1 MPASGYELGMG
12 EFVLPS
18 LGIFLIGWLLVVLTG
33 WLFVEV
39 PKWLDARRAARR
51 DNAPK
56 YIVRDA
62 HLEKQL
68 MK

>member
-1 MPASGYELGMG
+1 MPPSGYELGMG

-18 LGIFLIGWLLVVLTG
+18 LGVFLIGWLLVVLVG
-33 WLFVEV
+33 WLIEQSY
-39 PKWLDARRAARR
+39 RHRERRR
-51 DNAPK
+51 DTARDPHRK

>member
-18 LGIFLIGWLLVVLTG
+18 LGIFITGWLLVVLVG

-39 PKWLDARRAARR
+39 PRWRAARREARR

-56 YIVRDA
+56 YLVRDA